1 MVEVVAIPAAHI
13 GSLKGSFAL
22 PRADM
27 WGAACQL
34 KLPIRPVEM
43 QGFRSFWSGPAVLR
57 RSMWQAFTG
66 PGRFY
71 KIYYLQHLIL
81 QRPRRHTHLHFP
93 ALSPSPSPPPHRFSY
108 QSHLPFAC
116 GNLPTEPC
124 SSCGAQVHR
133 DIHPYGPHPE
143 ILQEESETPSFRN
156 VVLIAW
162 PRSLKK
168 NPVEIVESRKNSLPA
183 QFQHHGWPC
192 CRASEIWVKS
202 RQHCTQGP

>member
-93 ALSPSPSPPPHRFSY
+93 ALSPSPSPPPTGSPTRVTY
-108 QSHLPFAC
+108 PLPAEIC
-116 GNLPTEPC
+116 LPSPARPAELRCIVTYTPTGHTRKSCKKNLK
-124 SSCGAQVHR
+124 
-133 DIHPYGPHPE
+133 PHPFVM
-143 ILQEESETPSFRN
+143 SFSS
-156 VVLIAW
+156 
-162 PRSLKK
+162 P
-168 NPVEIVESRKNSLPA
+168 
-183 QFQHHGWPC
+183 
-192 CRASEIWVKS
+192 
-202 RQHCTQGP
+202 GPDR